1 MILNAQHR
9 ARHPSWPKNDY
20 QCDYVPPLR
29 QEQNPPKIWPKYFTS
44 GQPRPP
50 PSLSVGRR
58 ESGGPRV
65 APLGPVG
72 TLQPLSTGAASRP
85 GLDRPAGGH
94 GRGGGEVGGVGAG
107 RAWRRGPRRRAAPVA
122 GAGGGGGRRRAIEVG
137 QVERAGHEAAVA
149 GRVQQPLSAAAVVQ
163 QLVHDHAPRLG
174 ARGPQTAVPP
184 ARCARLPPGCG
195 YGTSSDGLRV
205 LAGGRRGHER
215 GPGVPDFL
223 TGVRDQGRRE
233 GATASPASPAPC
245 LGHWRR
251 RDRLPAPPP
260 DAPGFQ

>member
-1 MILNAQHR
+1 M
-9 ARHPSWPKNDY
+9 
-20 QCDYVPPLR
+20 
-29 QEQNPPKIWPKYFTS
+29 
-44 GQPRPP
+44 
-50 PSLSVGRR
+50 
-58 ESGGPRV
+58 
-65 APLGPVG
+65 G

-94 GRGGGEVGGVGAG
+94 GRGRGEVGGVRAG

-163 QLVHDHAPRLG
+163 QLVHDHAPGLG

-205 LAGGRRGHER
+205 LAGGRRGHGR

-245 LGHWRR
+245 WAIGEVGTASRPLLRMR
-251 RDRLPAPPP
+251 PVSSKMYRMKQCVPSALAPPAPPRP
-260 DAPGFQ
+260 DRPVVFLPFT